1 MKKNYVTFVVDASG
15 SMFPFTQRVRT
26 ILRDLTNDIQ
36 TNSKQQGQQTKI
48 SFRFFNSDAGTGTT
62 FAENPVIPW
71 YYPNGNTALN
81 DAIGE
86 TLKQHSRYKASLL
99 GDIAHLIIVVTD
111 GEENGSRVFTL
122 SEIKSDIVRLQDKDN
137 YTFAFN
143 VPPGR
148 KEAFERHYG
157 VHPDNITE
165 WEQSYEGTVETY
177 TKNLGATQSY
187 LTARSAGMTK
197 SSSMYVTTDLSGIG
211 KTQLN
216 ELDNFTQRLKSAVVP
231 GETRIDEFVQKQT
244 GQSYLPGTA
253 FYQLTKPETIQQHK
267 RLLIREKGKQ
277 IVYGGDKLKEF
288 LGIPLFKDVKVN
300 PGNHA
305 NYDLFVQSTS
315 TNRKLVRGSTV
326 LLVK

>member
-1 MKKNYVTFVVDASG
+1 MKKNYVTFIVDQSS
-15 SMFPFTQRVRT
+15 SMDPFTTNVRS
-26 ILRDLTNDIQ
+26 LMSRLVEDIK
-36 TNSKQQGQQTKI
+36 TNSAREKQQTKV
-48 SFRFFNSDAGTGTT
+48 SFKFFATHTQAASE
-62 FAENPVIPW
+62 FSENPTIPS
-71 YYPNGNTALN
+71 YLPNGGTALN

-86 TLKQHSRYKASLL
+86 TIQKHNRYKASLL
-99 GDIAHLIIVVTD
+99 GDIAHLIVVITD
-111 GEENGSRVFTL
+111 GEENQSRSFST
-122 SEIKSDIVRLQDKDN
+122 SQIRGMITELQDKDN

-143 VPPGR
+143 VPPG
-148 KEAFERHYG
+148 KRHVVHRDYG
-157 VHPDNITE
+157 VHVDNVTE
-165 WEQSYEGTVETY
+165 WEYSVRGVEETY
-177 TKNLGATQSY
+177 RVNTVSTSNY
-187 LTARSAGMTK
+187 LSARSAGATK
-197 SSSMYVTTDLSGIG
+197 SSSMYVTTDLSGLG
-211 KTQLN
+211 KSKLN
-216 ELDNFTQRLKSAVVP
+216 ELDNFTSRFKSAVVP
-231 GETRIDEFVQKQT
+231 AETRIDEFVQKQT

-277 IVYGGDKLKEF
+277 TVLGGDKLKEF